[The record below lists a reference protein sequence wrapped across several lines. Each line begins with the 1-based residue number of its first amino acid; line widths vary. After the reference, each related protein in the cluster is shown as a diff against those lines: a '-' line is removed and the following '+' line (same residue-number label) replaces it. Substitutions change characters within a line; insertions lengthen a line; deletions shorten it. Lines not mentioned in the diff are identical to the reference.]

1 MIEEGEVV
9 VIGGG
14 SAGYVAAIRAAQL
27 KGKVILIEKD
37 KLGGVCLNVGCI
49 PTKTLV
55 QSVELLSVMK
65 RAKQFGLKVENFAP
79 DLAQIMERKRRVVD
93 QLVRGVGYLIKKNKV
108 NLIKGRATIA
118 DCSRVIVEGEEGNYE
133 VKAKNIIIAT
143 GSSPATLPL
152 EKIDD
157 EDILTSTE
165 ALDLRKIPKSLLIIG
180 GGVIG
185 LEFAHIYTGLG
196 SKISIVE
203 MLPRILPGEDKEIS
217 ERLKHILTRKGIS
230 IFTSSTVKSIE
241 RGKDNYTAWIRTTD
255 GEKEI
260 PFEKV
265 LVCIGRVPN
274 SKGIGLEKLG
284 VEVDEKGWIKVTPQ
298 MQTNIPNVYAA
309 GDVIGGYCLA
319 HVAYKEGEIAAENA
333 MGQPSKI
340 SYRAVPRFVCSSPEV
355 ASVGLSEE
363 EAHQKGYSIKVGR
376 FPFMGNSKAL
386 ILGEREGFVKV
397 ICDVESEE
405 ILGVHILSSQAT
417 NLIAEGALAINLE
430 CTLNEVIDTI
440 HPHPTLSEA
449 LREACLEAG
458 GRAIHI

>member
-376 FPFMGNSKAL
+376 FPFMGNGKAL